1 MYEKILVV
9 DDEEDIVSFI
19 KDFLEDQGYE
29 VLTAFNGDEAIE
41 KVKSEPD
48 LILLDIMMPKKDG
61 YEVCKSIR
69 DIVTSPIIFLS
80 AKQEEMDKVKG
91 LILGADDYIIK
102 PFGIRE
108 LKARIDAHLRR
119 ERRSINTVNR
129 SRLYFGELSIDING
143 REAYFKDKLIS
154 FTRREFDIVELLSM
168 HPGQVF
174 SKEHI
179 YEKVWGYDA
188 EGDSSAVAEH
198 IKNIRAKLSSI
209 SGEKEYILTIWGVGY
224 KWERFK

>member
-41 KVKSEPD
+41 KVKSKPD
-48 LILLDIMMPKKDG
+48 LILLDIMMPKRDG
-61 YEVCKSIR
+61 YEVCKNIR

-91 LILGADDYIIK
+91 LILGADDYIVK

-119 ERRSINTVNR
+119 ERRSINTANR
-129 SRLYFGELSIDING
+129 SKLYFGELSIDING